1 MGCQQSASRHT
12 IAVIPRD
19 TAEEVWSSEHGGAA
33 AAAQR
38 HGLSVYWNGPNR
50 EDDAEQ
56 QIALAERAVHARDY
70 GILLS
75 PNHPF
80 ELTTIVQ
87 RALDRSIPLVL
98 LGSRLSIKP
107 SPHLSYV
114 LSDAKSGGAQAAARI
129 STMLHGRGEVVVIGV
144 DPMSPGSVDRANA
157 FERALERESPDIQVA
172 ERLIGSPSFGQAEQA
187 TETVLHTHPH
197 LAAIV
202 TLNINATRGAYAAIH
217 AAGLDRRVKIV
228 GWDQALDLLFLLRHG
243 QIDSIVVQ
251 NTRAM
256 GYIGVEQLVAEAE
269 GRPVPP
275 YVYVKPALVTR
286 DNVDEDRIQQML
298 DMDWRELNWQP
309 DVHESTT
316 P

>member
-1 MGCQQSASRHT
+1 MSTMPLQRIAAIGCVCLALASGMGCQQSASRHT

-98 LGSRLSIKP
+98 LGSRLSIKRFAAP
-107 SPHLSYV
+107 ELC
-114 LSDAKSGGAQAAARI
+114 AERRQERRCSGGSAHQYNAAWERR
-129 STMLHGRGEVVVIGV
+129 GRG
-144 DPMSPGSVDRANA
+144 
-157 FERALERESPDIQVA
+157 
-172 ERLIGSPSFGQAEQA
+172 
-187 TETVLHTHPH
+187 H
-197 LAAIV
+197 
-202 TLNINATRGAYAAIH
+202 
-217 AAGLDRRVKIV
+217 RR
-228 GWDQALDLLFLLRHG
+228 RSH
-243 QIDSIVVQ
+243 
-251 NTRAM
+251 
-256 GYIGVEQLVAEAE
+256 
-269 GRPVPP
+269 
-275 YVYVKPALVTR
+275 VTR
-286 DNVDEDRIQQML
+286 FRGSGQRL
-298 DMDWRELNWQP
+298 
-309 DVHESTT
+309 
-316 P
+316 